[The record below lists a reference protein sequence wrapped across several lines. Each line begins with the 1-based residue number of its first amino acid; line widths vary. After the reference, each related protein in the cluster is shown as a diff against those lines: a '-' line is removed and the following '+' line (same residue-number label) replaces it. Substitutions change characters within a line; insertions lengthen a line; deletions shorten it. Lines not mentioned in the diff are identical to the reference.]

1 MVDGRMSVAAKRT
14 MSARKVLYAIFFPCE
29 DLAIQGPVL
38 KDTGGYYHDVV
49 QK

>member
-14 MSARKVLYAIFFPCE
+14 ISPKKVLYTIFFSCE
-29 DLAIQGPVL
+29 DIAIQVPVI
-38 KDTGGYYHDVV
+38 KDSGGHYHDVV